1 VEVKG
6 NITGVPGGL
15 YGPGNLTS
23 TDTGLHPHRARI
35 TAKASGTNR
44 YAHEQVNEGDYPAFA
59 GTLAES
65 FGVEGSS
72 DAVGYPAYELNG
84 RTDVPVGAFVTLTP
98 AGDLTYLTFI
108 YDGPGDGTEVDAGTC
123 GGGCGTFL
131 GVLDTWCFK
140 LSVVCNTG
148 EFDDATFAQDQDGA
162 PLSEAWLRQT
172 STGTWTLQY
181 WNPDGAPAA
190 WTNWPFDWSGGSGTV
205 TLTFDTTAGPHD
217 GTPVLTIDGKT
228 LLTRCVGSDAT
239 FSGGQRNGFTG
250 TAAEPT
256 TPCDP
261 NDFTLRVTCDC
272 CPIDGWQG
280 DGWYCVEDT
289 GPTDCYAIELLEAAD
304 DHCDGADPFVICS
317 GPYASQALAEVDC
330 PPPETVQTDCC
341 VDPVEE
347 VLNWAITNKVG
358 VCSCAPDSGTV
369 TYNGTDSWDSVQ
381 FACPIL
387 ECEENAEYSLWCV
400 DGDWFYGLTGVGG
413 SLAAASA
420 TCPEDGPFEVVF
432 NVTPSGGGSYTIT
445 FTAP

>member
-1 VEVKG
+1 V
-6 NITGVPGGL
+6 L
-15 YGPGNLTS
+15 
-23 TDTGLHPHRARI
+23 
-35 TAKASGTNR
+35 KAECS
-44 YAHEQVNEGDYPAFA
+44 
-59 GTLAES
+59 
-65 FGVEGSS
+65 
-72 DAVGYPAYELNG
+72 
-84 RTDVPVGAFVTLTP
+84 
-98 AGDLTYLTFI
+98 
-108 YDGPGDGTEVDAGTC
+108 
-123 GGGCGTFL
+123 
-131 GVLDTWCFK
+131 
-140 LSVVCNTG
+140 
-148 EFDDATFAQDQDGA
+148 
-162 PLSEAWLRQT
+162 
-172 STGTWTLQY
+172 
-181 WNPDGAPAA
+181 
-190 WTNWPFDWSGGSGTV
+190 
-205 TLTFDTTAGPHD
+205 
-217 GTPVLTIDGKT
+217 
-228 LLTRCVGSDAT
+228 
-239 FSGGQRNGFTG
+239 
-250 TAAEPT
+250 
-256 TPCDP
+256 
-261 NDFTLRVTCDC
+261 C

-289 GPTDCYAIELLEAAD
+289 GPSDCYAIELLEAD
-304 DHCDGADPFVICS
+304 NDHCDGADPFVICS